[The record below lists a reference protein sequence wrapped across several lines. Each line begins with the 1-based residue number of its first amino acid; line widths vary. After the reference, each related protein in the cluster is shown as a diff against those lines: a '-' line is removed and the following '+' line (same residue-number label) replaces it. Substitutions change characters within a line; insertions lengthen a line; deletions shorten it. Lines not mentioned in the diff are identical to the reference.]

1 MLTTDIFR
9 ERVTAL
15 YDSQKR
21 MAAAKKWKS
30 GKRAGTIRVP
40 AAVIHFS
47 KDELTHWLW
56 KRVGLNAIPCP
67 YCHQPI
73 DIRSLTPDHI
83 VPRSIGGEFT
93 LANMEPI
100 CEDCNHRKGNM
111 TRDGYVQL
119 LGFAR
124 ANLSAHDYDTLLAR
138 LKAAHHGSAQR
149 FHRGQKQQQTPA
161 PPPPARPAK
170 QPTLNYSDIS
180 F

>member
-9 ERVTAL
+9 ERVSAL

-21 MAAAKKWKS
+21 MASARKWKS
-30 GKRAGTIRVP
+30 GRRAGTIRVP

-47 KDELTHWLW
+47 KDELTRWLW

-73 DIRSLTPDHI
+73 DILSLTLDHI

-100 CEDCNHRKGNM
+100 CEDCNTAKGE
-111 TRDGYVQL
+111 
-119 LGFAR
+119 
-124 ANLSAHDYDTLLAR
+124 LSKDAFVALLALSRTFSGYDQGVLIKR
-138 LKAAHHGSAQR
+138 LKAAHHGSAAR
-149 FHRGQKQQQTPA
+149 FFRGKASSPRSVPA
-161 PPPPARPAK
+161 TLPAAH
-170 QPTLNYSDIS
+170 QPTLDEIQ